1 VFKTFFL
8 KRNNKSWSFN
18 AEAGIMY
25 QGKEKIKVSATGY
38 AAQQQSTID
47 DLNRDANA
55 ALKRVKKYLK
65 FFFANMY
72 SFIGLI

>member
-1 VFKTFFL
+1 MIALLLTINLGVL
-8 KRNNKSWSFN
+8 N

-65 FFFANMY
+65 FFPVI
-72 SFIGLI
+72 SIGFKYNF